1 MNTLK
6 QILRR
11 GALAAA
17 CVASAAAMAQAY
29 PAKAV
34 TIIVPYP
41 PGGGTDA
48 LMRIM
53 QPVLG
58 KMWGQTVVVENKP
71 GAAGALGGDAV
82 ARSAPDGYT
91 LLMSSTGG
99 VNDKNAAQFAPI
111 MLVSASPYV
120 IVANPKVP
128 ANNLKEL
135 VEHAKKNPGKV
146 TFGSSGPG
154 SASHLSGELF
164 KSVAGIDLLHV
175 PYKGVGQA
183 VADLLGGQIDLLF
196 APAQAVMPSVQSGK
210 LKAYAVTS
218 AKRATALPELP
229 TAIEAGVPG
238 YDAVG
243 WFGLFAPVATSKD
256 VVNKV
261 AADSNKVLADPEVR
275 KKILALGAEPSGGTP
290 EEFARFAAADRAKW
304 AKLIKERSLVVE

>member
-1 MNTLK
+1 MSTLK
-6 QILRR
+6 HLLRR
-11 GALAAA
+11 SALAAG
-17 CVASAAAMAQAY
+17 CLFSAAALAQAW

-34 TIIVPYP
+34 TIVVPYP

-53 QPVLG
+53 QPSLA

-71 GAAGALGGDAV
+71 GASGGLGGDYV
-82 ARSAPDGYT
+82 ARSVADGYT

-99 VNDKNAAQFAPI
+99 VNDKNAPQFAPI

-128 ANNLKEL
+128 ASNLKEL
-135 VEHAKKNPGKV
+135 VEYAKKNPSKV

-183 VADLLGGQIDLLF
+183 VADLLGGQIDMLF
-196 APAQAVMPSVQSGK
+196 APAQAVMPSVNSGK
-210 LKAYAVTS
+210 LKAFAVTS
-218 AKRATALPELP
+218 AKRATALPEIP

-238 YDAVG
+238 YDSVG
-243 WFGLFAPVATSKD
+243 WFGLFAPVATSRD
-256 VVNKV
+256 IVTKV
-261 AADSNKVLADPEVR
+261 AADANKVLADPEVR
-275 KKILALGAEPSGGTP
+275 QKILALGAEPSGGSP
-290 EEFARFAAADRAKW
+290 EEFGRFAAADRQKW
-304 AKLIKERSLVVE
+304 AKLIKERGLVVQ